1 MGSGGVEQKVL
12 FRTGCF
18 LGFIQGWR
26 IIFWFLVFIKETR
39 MRGELKLFLC
49 NPRNRKIP
57 LKSTASYAKN
67 INCSLEM
74 GCWEVL
80 GS

>member
-1 MGSGGVEQKVL
+1 
-12 FRTGCF
+12 
-18 LGFIQGWR
+18 
-26 IIFWFLVFIKETR
+26 

-67 INCSLEM
+67 IDSSLEM